1 MSSHFWTRRQVPS
14 DVEENDPSAFL
25 AAHLGNPRKVTNSV
39 NSHQICGAGSICN
52 SITIAGEGNAV
63 HGPLP
68 QGLGELPYA
77 VADQQNRRYSSP
89 VTPVQSGTVSDLSQP
104 IATKEVRRGKHYK
117 WSHIEDIFHLTRR
130 MALRGDFSGSPHSP
144 LRRRQMEGGQIE
156 GGIGSIRLGS
166 LSAAQASARAPPN
179 HATNNQRCGN
189 GGVCN
194 SVLIANGDSNIVHPP
209 PLRNTEGSPQQAG
222 GQSSQSNISSLQ
234 GGSPILPAQT
244 VFQPTREMYPPSPAG
259 SPFIPFTPV
268 PGVPGSDRAS
278 IKKEY
283 RGSRSSETF
292 ALPRRQIS
300 PRSRSQ
306 EPSNPMADANSPPS
320 ENLLPSSS
328 VTILPTPTTSR
339 GRFGLDYD
347 GYSLIQLAARDTRFG
362 PMAQFGTATTTP
374 IPTGGIRTGEMVAW
388 PAV

>member
-1 MSSHFWTRRQVPS
+1 MLLLINRTAAIPLPSPQYNQVP
-14 DVEENDPSAFL
+14 FL
-25 AAHLGNPRKVTNSV
+25 TSV
-39 NSHQICGAGSICN
+39 S
-52 SITIAGEGNAV
+52 
-63 HGPLP
+63 PLP
-68 QGLGELPYA
+68 QRKSGEESTINGHILRISFISPAAWLCEEISRVRLTHPCA
-77 VADQQNRRYSSP
+77 V
-89 VTPVQSGTVSDLSQP
+89 
-104 IATKEVRRGKHYK
+104 VRWK
-117 WSHIEDIFHLTRR
+117 
-130 MALRGDFSGSPHSP
+130 
-144 LRRRQMEGGQIE
+144 
-156 GGIGSIRLGS
+156 
-166 LSAAQASARAPPN
+166 
-179 HATNNQRCGN
+179 
-189 GGVCN
+189 GVCN

-328 VTILPTPTTSR
+328 VTFLPTPTTSR